1 MHFTQHISFLELY
14 YPQLIFWQK
23 ISILIKFEITFHQGH
38 SSRKWDDYLYR
49 PSRIRYKGVYIPSH
63 RVQIL
68 NSTHSSKFS
77 RMLWNATT
85 ETSICP
91 CWLVMVGPP
100 FDRLSATLT
109 TSQHLWT
116 LLTLLFTVML
126 QEETVHEQ
134 PILSLLTSARAESVS
149 GLLIIFSPQTFWVK

>member
-23 ISILIKFEITFHQGH
+23 ISILIKFKITFHQEH

-77 RMLWNATT
+77 SNALECHHWDQYLPMLVGDGRP
-85 ETSICP
+85 SI
-91 CWLVMVGPP
+91 WSP
-100 FDRLSATLT
+100 FGYLDLLSALVNTSHSSIYCNVTRGDSTWATDFITPHVCPGRICFRTLDNIQ
-109 TSQHLWT
+109 S
-116 LLTLLFTVML
+116 
-126 QEETVHEQ
+126 
-134 PILSLLTSARAESVS
+134 
-149 GLLIIFSPQTFWVK
+149 QTFWVK

>member
-14 YPQLIFWQK
+14 YSQLIFWQK

-49 PSRIRYKGVYIPSH
+49 PSRIRYKGVYIPSN

-77 RMLWNATT
+77 SNALECHHWDQYQPMLLGDGRP
-85 ETSICP
+85 SI
-91 CWLVMVGPP
+91 WSP
-100 FDRLSATLT
+100 FSYLDLLSALVN
-109 TSQHLWT
+109 TSYSSIYCNVTRGESTWATDFITPH
-116 LLTLLFTVML
+116 VC
-126 QEETVHEQ
+126 
-134 PILSLLTSARAESVS
+134 PAESVS